1 MSFQTGQQAQS
12 SSSSEPLQPCRRF
25 TISEIQIATQ
35 NFDESLVIG
44 SGGFGKVYKGTVA
57 NEGSLLDVAVKR
69 LEATSNQGAVEFL
82 AEIETLSKLRHCH
95 LVSLI
100 GYCNDGQEMI
110 LVYQYMPHGTLA
122 HHLHKLGTPLSWVR
136 RLKICIGAARGL
148 HYLHTGTGINHGV
161 IHRDVK
167 SSNILLD
174 DCWEAKISDFG
185 LSKIGPTNQP
195 CTSVS
200 TLVKGTFGYLDPDY
214 VFTGRLTR
222 KSDVYAFGVVLFE
235 VLCGKQAVD
244 RSLDEEQW
252 SLARWAQDSIKEGML
267 KQIVDTNLKGRI
279 SPKSL
284 KEFARLA
291 DWCLQS
297 HVKQRP
303 TMAEVLV
310 GLESVLALQE
320 KSNIMLQPAGMTI
333 FGRKV
338 PKLIFPSNWE
348 NSVEGRS
355 LKSLDIYLY
364 TVGGENRILRR
375 FDFDTINVATES
387 FSKLMFRQS
396 VGDMYKGRLQ
406 NGQDIA
412 ILERSGSFSFSNYE
426 CEMNEA
432 SALVKLEHKNLVQL
446 LGYCIAGTKVYF
458 LYDIALYAN
467 LNDLIHGRAPLDWVE
482 QYKILLGVAHALV
495 YLHKHASIRVMHAD
509 VNLHNIF
516 LDERLVPKLS
526 GFWFSRCSKVNEP
539 DCIAVHAICGTCRF
553 MAPEYALHG
562 CLSTK
567 ADVFNFG
574 FLVLQVVFWSTSLWR
589 LVEVPHQL
597 GERDWIDSLAAMS
610 PRVGVANLSSISRFI
625 RVALLCIQEDA
636 SDRPSMDAVIGMLLN
651 NSSHSI
657 PLPGRP
663 PSLWWTRG
671 FSYNTEYDAGA
682 VEEFEFEPDDYD
694 VEAVEEF
701 KSELIPR

>member
-252 SLARWAQDSIKEGML
+252 SLARWAQDSIKE
-267 KQIVDTNLKGRI
+267 
-279 SPKSL
+279 
-284 KEFARLA
+284 
-291 DWCLQS
+291 
-297 HVKQRP
+297 
-303 TMAEVLV
+303 
-310 GLESVLALQE
+310 
-320 KSNIMLQPAGMTI
+320 
-333 FGRKV
+333 
-338 PKLIFPSNWE
+338 
-348 NSVEGRS
+348 VEGRS